1 MIQIRQANER
11 GYTNHGWLESRHT
24 FSFANYYAP
33 AHMGFSHLRVINDD
47 KVAPGAGFPTHGHRN
62 MEIISYVLEGALE
75 HKDNMGNGS
84 IIRPGELQRMSA
96 GTGITHSEYNAS
108 DTESV
113 RFLQIWIIPSKRG
126 ISPGYEQQQFAD
138 SEVHGKLRLVASADG
153 RDGSVFI
160 HQDTTVY
167 ASKLTKGEVVEHV
180 IANGRKAWVQVATGN
195 VTVNGHSLSQG
206 DGAAISQENS
216 ITLTTEQEAEV
227 LVFDLP

>member
-1 MIQIRQANER
+1 MIQTRQANDR
-11 GYTNHGWLESRHT
+11 GYADHGWLESRHT
-24 FSFANYYAP
+24 FSFANYYDP
-33 AHMGFSHLRVINDD
+33 AHMGFSHLRVINED

-62 MEIISYVLEGALE
+62 TEIISYVLEGELE

-84 IIRPGELQRMSA
+84 IIRPGEVQRMSA

-138 SEVHGKLRLVASADG
+138 SEIHGKLRLVASADG
-153 RDGSVFI
+153 RDGSVLI
-160 HQDTTVY
+160 HQDTAIY
-167 ASKLTKGEVVEHV
+167 ASKLTKGDAVEHI
-180 IANGRKAWVQVATGN
+180 IANGRKAWVQVAIGN
-195 VTVNGHSLSQG
+195 VTVNGHTLSQG

-227 LVFDLP
+227 LIFDLP

>member
-84 IIRPGELQRMSA
+84 IIRPGEVQRMSA

-153 RDGSVFI
+153 RDGSVLI

>member
-84 IIRPGELQRMSA
+84 IIRPGEVQRMSA

>member
-24 FSFANYYAP
+24 FSFANYYAQ

-84 IIRPGELQRMSA
+84 IIRPGEVQRMSA

-153 RDGSVFI
+153 RDGSVLI

-167 ASKLTKGEVVEHV
+167 ASKLTKGEAVEHV